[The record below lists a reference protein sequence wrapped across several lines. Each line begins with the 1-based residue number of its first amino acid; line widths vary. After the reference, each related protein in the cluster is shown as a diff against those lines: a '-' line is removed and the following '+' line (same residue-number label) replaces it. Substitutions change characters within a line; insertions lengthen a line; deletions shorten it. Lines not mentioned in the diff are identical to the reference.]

1 MAEPVPC
8 PDDEVDVVA
17 DGKPPPLTARRRK
30 ELADGYIASR
40 SGPGGSNVFLDNSGE
55 VVAERQVEAE
65 GGVSAGAAGDTLE
78 SAGSSPSTAADYV
91 KVSEPSS
98 LADPAGDGDAFAR
111 WGRPTMLLGNAHSWT
126 S

>member
-40 SGPGGSNVFLDNSGE
+40 SGPGGSKVIDHSGE

-65 GGVSAGAAGDTLE
+65 GGVSAGAAGGTLE
-78 SAGSSPSTAADYV
+78 SGI
-91 KVSEPSS
+91 EPEYSC
-98 LADPAGDGDAFAR
+98 
-111 WGRPTMLLGNAHSWT
+111 
-126 S
+126 